1 LAIILKDALNS
12 FFKEQ
17 EVIEKIDENT
27 IYSLWEEIVGNN
39 ISKVTKIEKIKN
51 NVIYIKTKNTAWR
64 QELSFQKEELITKI
78 IEKLPKMKIKEIKF
92 I

>member
-12 FFKEQ
+12 FFKEK
-17 EVIEKIDENT
+17 EIVEKIDENT
-27 IYSLWEEIVGNN
+27 IYALWEEIVGMS

-51 NVIYIKTKNTAWR
+51 NIIYIKIKNTVWR
-64 QELSFQKEELITKI
+64 QELSFQKEALTIKI
-78 IEKLPKMKIKEIKF
+78 KEKLPKMKIKEIKF

>member
-1 LAIILKDALNS
+1 MAVILKEALKS

-17 EVIEKIDENT
+17 EIVEKIEENT
-27 IYSLWEEIVGNN
+27 IYVLWEEIVGIN

-51 NVIYIKTKNTAWR
+51 NIIYIKTKNTAWR
-64 QELSFQKEELITKI
+64 QELSFQKEELTTKI